1 MEPHEGQ
8 GDEIQDSVITLGE
21 VDYSFRLSPELR
33 IQRPQILLDH
43 ARSLGHSLLADYLNN
58 GFANR
63 MILGSFSV
71 SGGNA
76 HLGSIKV
83 KDGKIQISS
92 KVLVIVLATYG
103 AITTYSEFRSSAQM
117 LANDI
122 NSVFNY
128 VMESS
133 FIEGI
138 KFHPRPEGQ
147 IFHEV
152 LAVLPPEQ
160 RLKLKESRKKGP

>member
-1 MEPHEGQ
+1 M
-8 GDEIQDSVITLGE
+8 ITLGD
-21 VDYSFRLSPELR
+21 VDYSFRLSSDLQ
-33 IQRPQILLDH
+33 IKRPQILLDH
-43 ARSLGHSLLADYLNN
+43 ARSLGHGVLVAYLND
-58 GFANR
+58 GFAKR
-63 MILGSFSV
+63 MSFGGFSI

-76 HLGSIKV
+76 SLGSIKV
-83 KDGKIQISS
+83 KDGNIQISS
-92 KVLVIVLATYG
+92 KVLVVLLATYG
-103 AITTYSEFRSSAQM
+103 GIATYSEFRSSAQL

-122 NSVFNY
+122 NSVFTY

-147 IFHEV
+147 IFHDV

-160 RLKLKESRKKGP
+160 RIKLKESRKKGP